1 MENDGLVDKTNVDW
15 QNISIMNAVSYLIW
29 QLEEHYQ
36 AVFMVLVMFFVFF
49 VILDAKEKSSRIEK
63 TEEDWKIEEPTDMA
77 DTVKSANSLKSD

>member
-1 MENDGLVDKTNVDW
+1 MENNVDKTNVDSH
-15 QNISIMNAVSYLIW
+15 NISIMNAVSYLIW